1 MSPGREPEPNA
12 DERGR
17 VEPPVEK
24 LLHLAGPDSLL
35 RSAGPDD
42 EPAGAFVSLNV
53 GGVVPVVRIPDDA
66 AEMPDDG

>member
-1 MSPGREPEPNA
+1 MSLGREPEPNA
-12 DERGR
+12 SERGR

-35 RSAGPDD
+35 RSAGPNE

-53 GGVVPVVRIPDDA
+53 GGVVPVIRVPDHAPEDG
-66 AEMPDDG
+66 DDG